1 MAKKIF
7 CVALGIFLSVLELAF
22 FKVPVLT
29 ALAGCILP
37 VGYTSLAFVV
47 LTDYLE
53 DKKVTPLMIATYACA
68 FVTVALLGIALQT
81 NAMWFFVT
89 ACAFIVA
96 GAVCY
101 FINRKKINAAISVQE

>member
-1 MAKKIF
+1 MAKKIICTVF
-7 CVALGIFLSVLELAF
+7 GVLCSVLELAF

-37 VGYTSLAFVV
+37 VGFTALAFVV

-53 DKKVTPLMIATYACA
+53 DKKIGLMAMITYICA
-68 FVTVALLGIALQT
+68 FLAIALLGIALQT
-81 NAMWFFVT
+81 NIMWFFIA
-89 ACAFIVA
+89 ACVFVLG

-101 FINRKKINAAISVQE
+101 FINRSKNTSKASEKN